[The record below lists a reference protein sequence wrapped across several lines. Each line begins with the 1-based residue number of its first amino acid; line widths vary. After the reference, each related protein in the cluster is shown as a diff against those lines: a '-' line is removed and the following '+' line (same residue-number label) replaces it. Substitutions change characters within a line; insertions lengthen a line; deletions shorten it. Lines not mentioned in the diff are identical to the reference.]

1 MKQCHTTEPIY
12 LSIPTTG
19 IGDEAMSHDRAHTSS
34 MPSTGVG
41 DGAMS
46 HDRAHTSPYQPQ
58 VWAMEQCRTT
68 EPIPLPC
75 HPQVWAMEQCR
86 TTEPMT
92 LPCHTQ
98 VWSMKQC
105 RTTEPVPLLAI
116 HRCGRWSNV
125 ARQSPYLSI
134 PTTGVGDGAMSH
146 DRAHT
151 SPYQP
156 QVWAMGQCRTTE
168 PIPLHAIHRYGRRSN
183 VTRQSPY
190 LSMPSTGVG
199 DGAMSHDRAHT
210 NHRCGRWSN
219 VARQSP
225 YLSMP
230 STGVGDGA
238 MSHDRA
244 HTSPYQPQVWAM
256 EQCRTTEPIPLHT
269 NHRCGRWSN
278 VTRQSP
284 YLFHA
289 IHRCGRWSNAA
300 RQSPYLSIPTTGV
313 GDGAMSHDRAHTSP
327 CHPQVWAMKQCHMTE
342 PIPLPCH
349 PQVWAMEQC
358 RTTEPMPIPF
368 HPQVWAMEQCH
379 MTEPIPLPCHPQVW
393 AMEQCRTT
401 EPIPIP
407 FHPQV
412 WAMEQCHMTESI
424 PLHAIHR
431 CGQRSNVT

>member
-1 MKQCHTTEPIY
+1 MGQCCTTRPIPLPFHPQVWAMEQCRTTEPIPLHTNHRCGQRSNVARQSPY
-12 LSIPTTG
+12 LPIPT
-19 IGDEAMSHDRAHTSS
+19 
-34 MPSTGVG
+34 TGVG

-46 HDRAHTSPYQPQ
+46 HDRAHTSPYQHRCGRWGNVARQSPYLFHAIHRCGRWSNVARQSLYQPQ
-58 VWAMEQCRTT
+58 VLAMKQCRTTEQQCRTT

-75 HPQVWAMEQCR
+75 LPQVWATEQCR
-86 TTEPMT
+86 TTEPI
-92 LPCHTQ
+92 
-98 VWSMKQC
+98 
-105 RTTEPVPLLAI
+105 PLHAI
-116 HRCGRWSNV
+116 HRCGRWSSV
-125 ARQSPYLSI
+125 TRQSPYLSI

-225 YLSMP
+225 YLSIPTTGVGYEAMSHDRAAMSHDRAHTSSMP

-256 EQCRTTEPIPLHT
+256 EQCHTTEPIPLPCHQQVWAMEQCRT
-269 NHRCGRWSN
+269 TETIPTTGVGDGAIRTTDPIPLHDSHRCWRWSN
-278 VTRQSP
+278 VTRQTP

-289 IHRCGRWSNAA
+289 IHRCGR
-300 RQSPYLSIPTTGV
+300 
-313 GDGAMSHDRAHTSP
+313 
-327 CHPQVWAMKQCHMTE
+327 
-342 PIPLPCH
+342 
-349 PQVWAMEQC
+349 
-358 RTTEPMPIPF
+358 
-368 HPQVWAMEQCH
+368 
-379 MTEPIPLPCHPQVW
+379 
-393 AMEQCRTT
+393 
-401 EPIPIP
+401 
-407 FHPQV
+407 
-412 WAMEQCHMTESI
+412 
-424 PLHAIHR
+424 
-431 CGQRSNVT
+431 